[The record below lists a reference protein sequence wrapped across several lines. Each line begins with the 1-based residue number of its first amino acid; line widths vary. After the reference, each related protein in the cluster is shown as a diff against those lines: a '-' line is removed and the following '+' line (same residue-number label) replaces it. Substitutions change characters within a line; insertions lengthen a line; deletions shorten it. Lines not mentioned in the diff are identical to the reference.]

1 MNPRVFSVCS
11 GLPQVVHPNPGTAG
25 ELGPGTS
32 RPPGTFGSGISP
44 DSGRAGKEPAND
56 HTLSLMMMMMM
67 MIPGTGLGMRHLW
80 ELYIFVLQS
89 SQIAFRSSQIGPG
102 KNQKS

>member
-56 HTLSLMMMMMM
+56 HTLSDDDDDDDPRDRSGNATPVGIVYFR
-67 MIPGTGLGMRHLW
+67 IPEQPDRLPLR
-80 ELYIFVLQS
+80 
-89 SQIAFRSSQIGPG
+89 SQIGSG